1 MANDAPYVTSIIIL
15 LVSAAAEIR
24 LLHVDQRPLL
34 QTKSKKKLHAIVE
47 SQKSTDTEDSDGEP
61 LLVTDA
67 LKVHGISE
75 SMWLSTIS
83 VLGNKITFK
92 LDTGAEASVLTLKVF
107 NCLRDKPMLSN
118 PTTKLSA
125 YGGSLLTP
133 IGTCVLECR
142 GKFATSAVRFF
153 VVSKEVQPI
162 LGLKDCTSLG
172 LVQRVHT
179 IQVPDLSKETI
190 QVEFPDIFR
199 GLGNIGKYRIT
210 LKENAIPVIHQ
221 ARRVPHSLRDKL
233 KLSLDANLKCG
244 VLQKVDEPTDWVHNL
259 VIVEKKNGI
268 LRLCLD
274 PRDLNKVIKREH
286 YRIPTAQEISSKLA
300 GKKVFS
306 TFDQKDGYW
315 QVELDNYSSMLCTF
329 STPFGRYR
337 FTRIPFGLASAS
349 EVFQKKNEAAFD
361 GIDGVHIVADDIII
375 AAANVEEH
383 DMILRQVLARA
394 QDRNVKF
401 NFDKLQLRV
410 NSVKYLGT
418 IVTDEGIKPDPAK
431 VSAIV
436 NMPGPTDKATL
447 RRLLGMVNFL
457 SSHIP
462 NLATITAPL
471 RALLKLDTHFLWT
484 HEHNSAFEKLKALL
498 SDSPILQY
506 FDPTVR
512 SVIQADA
519 SQHGL
524 RACLLQRGQPI
535 AYASR
540 RLSDTECNYA

>member
-1 MANDAPYVTSIIIL
+1 MPIYITRLRLQADYCDYDKEGWP
-15 LVSAAAEIR
+15 AAVKNEMVRDKFVFGLRDDNLKER
-24 LLHVDQRPLL
+24 LLREADISLGKIVALAQRTESSQRHIREMIDNGSNKKSTDTVQVSCGQCGRKHKPRECPAYGQRCSICNKYNHFACVCRSKNQTPPSRPKTTP
-34 QTKSKKKLHAIVE
+34 QTKSKKKLHAVVE

-92 LDTGAEASVLTLKVF
+92 LDTGAEASVLPLKVF

-118 PTTKLSA
+118 TTTKLSA
-125 YGGSLLTP
+125 YGGSLLAP

-179 IQVPDLSKETI
+179 IQVPDLSKEMI
-190 QVEFPDIFR
+190 QVEFPDIFK

-233 KLSLDANLKCG
+233 KRSLDANLKCG

-259 VIVEKKNGI
+259 VIVEKKNGT

-306 TFDQKDGYW
+306 TFDLKDGYW

-329 STPFGRYR
+329 STHFGRYR
-337 FTRIPFGLASAS
+337 FTHMPFDLASAS
-349 EVFQKKNEAAFD
+349 EVFQKKNEAA
-361 GIDGVHIVADDIII
+361 VPP
-375 AAANVEEH
+375 
-383 DMILRQVLARA
+383 
-394 QDRNVKF
+394 
-401 NFDKLQLRV
+401 
-410 NSVKYLGT
+410 S
-418 IVTDEGIKPDPAK
+418 
-431 VSAIV
+431 
-436 NMPGPTDKATL
+436 
-447 RRLLGMVNFL
+447 
-457 SSHIP
+457 
-462 NLATITAPL
+462 
-471 RALLKLDTHFLWT
+471 
-484 HEHNSAFEKLKALL
+484 
-498 SDSPILQY
+498 
-506 FDPTVR
+506 
-512 SVIQADA
+512 
-519 SQHGL
+519 
-524 RACLLQRGQPI
+524 
-535 AYASR
+535 
-540 RLSDTECNYA
+540 